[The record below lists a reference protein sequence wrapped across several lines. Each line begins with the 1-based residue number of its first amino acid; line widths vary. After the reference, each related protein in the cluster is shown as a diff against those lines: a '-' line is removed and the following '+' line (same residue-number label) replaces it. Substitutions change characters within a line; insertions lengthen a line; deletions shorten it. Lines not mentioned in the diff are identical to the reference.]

1 MPDLTPAARAAFDA
15 ALTTRGPRKG
25 MLLARAPARRT
36 LAYAAWNGAMMSVNP
51 CKASIADVMF
61 IMRDEQLGIWSEV
74 TAWVDAQPKRA
85 RMTLDRDRASL
96 ERLGVW

>member
-1 MPDLTPAARAAFDA
+1 MIELSPAARAAFDA
-15 ALTTRGPRKG
+15 ALATRGPRKG
-25 MLLARAPARRT
+25 MLLARAPASHT
-36 LAYAAWNGAMMSVNP
+36 LAYAAWNGAMVSANP
-51 CKASIADVMF
+51 YKASIAGMIF
-61 IMRDEQLGIWSEV
+61 MSAEQHGIRAEV